1 MTGVCTIGVETGI
14 RIETVV
20 QSVKKSKVK
29 KKVTFS
35 KDSPTIIDI
44 DTPEEVK
51 TDETAK
57 DIIVNGTNKE
67 TSSQDGNQTDNP
79 ATVSCKKCKQK
90 KQSNVRMSLILGCD
104 KTKEKKSIFDVV
116 VGWFGK
122 FL

>member
-14 RIETVV
+14 QIETVV
-20 QSVKKSKVK
+20 KSVKKSKVK

-57 DIIVNGTNKE
+57 EIIVNDTNKE
-67 TSSQDGNQTDNP
+67 TSQDGNETDNT

-90 KQSNVRMSLILGCD
+90 KQLNVRMSLILGCD

>member
-1 MTGVCTIGVETGI
+1 MVK
-14 RIETVV
+14 
-20 QSVKKSKVK
+20 SVKKSKVK

-90 KQSNVRMSLILGCD
+90 KRLNVRMSLILGCD

>member
-1 MTGVCTIGVETGI
+1 MIGVCTIGVETGI
-14 RIETVV
+14 QIETVV
-20 QSVKKSKVK
+20 NSVKKSKVK

-51 TDETAK
+51 TDVTAK
-57 DIIVNGTNKE
+57 EIIVNGTSKDNI
-67 TSSQDGNQTDNP
+67 SQAGNETDNP

-90 KQSNVRMSLILGCD
+90 KQLNVRMSVILGCD